1 MVVSA
6 ESAPFYKQ
14 GPAQAFGADLRLA
27 KGAELTLMSRGFGF
41 SHVLAAN
48 GVLGYVPNEDLAP
61 APGGQTAESA
71 AVSGGPVGGGASASA
86 PETLDRSG
94 LVPAP

>member
-61 APGGQTAESA
+61 ARGVQADESEAVRGGP
-71 AVSGGPVGGGASASA
+71 SGGGVPSLKS
-86 PETLDRSG
+86 ETLDRSG